1 MAAPHDAIDIV
12 YLWVDG
18 NDCVWRDKR
27 RSAASQLSASHRDA
41 MAQHGNVEGRYRDNE
56 ELRYNLRALE
66 KYFPAHG
73 RVYLVTDAQTPA
85 WLLRSERLTVVDHQD
100 LIPAQHLPTFDSS
113 NIESYIHRIPDLS
126 ERYFYLNDDVMFGAP
141 VAVDDWFFDGGFYV
155 AWSDESPVSDGPLQ
169 QDANAL
175 ENACRLSNAWFKAQ
189 AQDASAHNAQVRVL
203 AQAYTHVLRTFAHSP
218 RPMRKSLLLE
228 LENLAP
234 DMFSLVRSTVFRTW
248 DKPTI
253 VSDFVLRWALA
264 SGRAKV
270 RDYAHL
276 YVSSGATEQ
285 SAVLESLVN
294 LVGKID
300 FFCINDTT
308 DDAYPHDPRL
318 LEVREAL
325 QRMFP
330 QPSSFER
337 ALAA

>member
-1 MAAPHDAIDIV
+1 LTKPHDAIDIV

-18 NDCVWRDKR
+18 NDSVWRTKR
-27 RSAASQLSASHRDA
+27 RSAARQLSASHREA
-41 MAQHGNVEGRYRDNE
+41 MAQHGNVEGRYRDND

-66 KYFPAHG
+66 KFFPAHG
-73 RVYLVTDAQTPA
+73 HIYVVTDAQTPA
-85 WLLRSERLTVVDHQD
+85 WLRSSERLTVVDHQD

-113 NIESYIHRIPDLS
+113 HIESYIHRIANLS

-141 VAVDDWFFDGGFYV
+141 VKVDDWFFDGGFYV
-155 AWSDESPVSDGPLQ
+155 TWSDEPPVSDEPLQ

-175 ENACRLSNAWFKAQ
+175 ENACRLSGAWFKAM
-189 AQDASAHNAQVRVL
+189 AQDASEPNAQVHAV
-203 AQAYTHVLRTFAHSP
+203 AQGYGHVFRTFAHSP

-228 LENLAP
+228 LEALAP
-234 DMFSLVRSTVFRTW
+234 DMFRLVRSTVFRIW

-264 SGRAKV
+264 TGCAKV

-276 YVSSGATEQ
+276 YVSSGAAEQ

-294 LVGKID
+294 LVGKLE

-318 LEVREAL
+318 LEVRGAL

-337 ALAA
+337 A

>member
-1 MAAPHDAIDIV
+1 LTKLADAIDIV

-18 NDCVWRDKR
+18 NDSVWRAKR

-66 KYFPAHG
+66 KFFPAHG
-73 RVYLVTDAQTPA
+73 HVYVVTDAQTPA
-85 WLLRSERLTVVDHQD
+85 WLQSSEHLTVVDHQD

-113 NIESYIHRIPDLS
+113 HIESYIHRIPHLS

-141 VAVDDWFFDGGFYV
+141 VHVDDWFFDDGFYV
-155 AWSDESPVSDGPLQ
+155 AWSDEPQVGDTPLEQ
-169 QDANAL
+169 NGNVL
-175 ENACRLSNAWFKAQ
+175 ENASKMSRAWFNAK
-189 AQDASAHNAQVRVL
+189 AQDASNANTQVRTV
-203 AQAYTHVLRTFAHSP
+203 AQTYQHIFRTFAHSP
-218 RPMRKSLLLE
+218 RPMRKSLLWDLE
-228 LENLAP
+228 DLAP
-234 DMFSLVRSTVFRTW
+234 DLFSMVRSTVFRTW

-264 SGRAKV
+264 TGQARVK
-270 RDYAHL
+270 DYAHL
-276 YVSSGATEQ
+276 YVSSGDTQQ
-285 SAVLESLVN
+285 SKVLEQLEASAGQLA
-294 LVGKID
+294 

-318 LEVREAL
+318 MEVREVL
-325 QRMFP
+325 QRMFT

-337 ALAA
+337 AAAA